1 MTGEGSL
8 NLKWKYGTINGF
20 EGFYIKSG
28 ASLTQEPKLGNA
40 LKCATLN
47 INVTFTCEPG
57 LPSGFR
63 TQRRGK
69 PVTRPAGYAC
79 EVWNIRGFCVLRF
92 DVRAVIPERG

>member
-8 NLKWKYGTINGF
+8 SLKWKYDTINGF

-47 INVTFTCEPG
+47 INVMFTCEPG

-63 TQRRGK
+63 TQRHGK
-69 PVTRPAGYAC
+69 PVTWPAGYAC
-79 EVWNIRGFCVLRF
+79 EVWNIRGFRVLRL
-92 DVRAVIPERG
+92 DVHAVIPERG